1 MRCTFKMFL
10 SFTFAWSRASTR
22 APNSRRLSRD
32 AFSKKK
38 NPRQWFVF
46 VFPAKVSKAQCYE
59 LRAIVC
65 WLGRKSNVQASRQEF
80 KATTL
85 RTSSTP
91 SLCSREPVANVNV
104 WDKGFR
110 SVSAHAAR
118 HSRVSEGSVE
128 QCVWIPRASDYKVQA
143 VFTEG

>member
-10 SFTFAWSRASTR
+10 SFSFAWSRASTR

-32 AFSKKK
+32 AFSKKTLDSD
-38 NPRQWFVF
+38 FL
-46 VFPAKVSKAQCYE
+46 FPAKVSKAQCYE

-65 WLGRKSNVQASRQEF
+65 WLGRRSNVQASRQEF

-85 RTSSTP
+85 CTSSTP